1 MEIDLT
7 KISMFKGQQYETIIT
22 TINDDGSLNAAP
34 IGILCRGKDK
44 VMCRIFKGS
53 HTLENIISQKEFIVN
68 ICENPELFTWSL
80 LDNLEKDD
88 FSEDQSIKNV
98 DAYFKCKVTSIK
110 EAVKQSDPVKKK
122 SEANVIKA
130 DVCKLIIRNPVKA
143 YNRSFSYV
151 VECLANFSRIDIV
164 DDEKRKY
171 YLDSFKEARRVVKK
185 VGSKQDKEAMDMIK
199 YQQAYNLNSKMMSVM
214 NQIYDKLIN
223 QTGI

>member
-130 DVCKLIIRNPVKA
+130 DVCKLIIKNPVKA

-199 YQQAYNLNSKMMSVM
+199 SKLNEKG
-214 NQIYDKLIN
+214 YDI
-223 QTGI
+223 

>member
-7 KISMFKGQQYETIIT
+7 KIGMFKGQQYETIIT

-151 VECLANFSRIDIV
+151 VECLANFSRIAIV

-199 YQQAYNLNSKMMSVM
+199 SKLNEKG
-214 NQIYDKLIN
+214 YDI
-223 QTGI
+223 

>member
-122 SEANVIKA
+122 SGANVIKA

-199 YQQAYNLNSKMMSVM
+199 SKLNEKG
-214 NQIYDKLIN
+214 YDI
-223 QTGI
+223 

>member
-80 LDNLEKDD
+80 LDNPEKDD

-98 DAYFKCKVTSIK
+98 NAYFKCKVTSIK

-199 YQQAYNLNSKMMSVM
+199 SKLNEKG
-214 NQIYDKLIN
+214 YDI
-223 QTGI
+223 

>member
-122 SEANVIKA
+122 SGANVIKA

-171 YLDSFKEARRVVKK
+171 YLDSFKEAHRVVKK
-185 VGSKQDKEAMDMIK
+185 VGSKKDKLAMDKIK
-199 YQQAYNLNSKMMSVM
+199 SKLNEKG
-214 NQIYDKLIN
+214 YDI
-223 QTGI
+223 

>member
-98 DAYFKCKVTSIK
+98 DAYFKCKFTSIK

-199 YQQAYNLNSKMMSVM
+199 SKLNEKG
-214 NQIYDKLIN
+214 YDI
-223 QTGI
+223 

>member
-98 DAYFKCKVTSIK
+98 NAYFKCKVTSIK

-199 YQQAYNLNSKMMSVM
+199 SKLNEKG
-214 NQIYDKLIN
+214 YDI
-223 QTGI
+223 

>member
-7 KISMFKGQQYETIIT
+7 KIGMFKGQQYETIIT

-143 YNRSFSYV
+143 YNRAFSYV
-151 VECLANFSRIDIV
+151 IECLANFSRIDIV

-199 YQQAYNLNSKMMSVM
+199 SKLNEKGYE
-214 NQIYDKLIN
+214 I
-223 QTGI
+223 

>member
-151 VECLANFSRIDIV
+151 VECLANFSRIDID

-171 YLDSFKEARRVVKK
+171 YLDSFKETRRVVKK

-199 YQQAYNLNSKMMSVM
+199 SKLNEKG
-214 NQIYDKLIN
+214 YDI
-223 QTGI
+223 

>member
-151 VECLANFSRIDIV
+151 IECLANFSRIDIV

-199 YQQAYNLNSKMMSVM
+199 SKLNEKG
-214 NQIYDKLIN
+214 YDI
-223 QTGI
+223 

>member
-53 HTLENIISQKEFIVN
+53 HTLENIISQKKFIVN

-199 YQQAYNLNSKMMSVM
+199 SKLNEKG
-214 NQIYDKLIN
+214 YDI
-223 QTGI
+223 

>member
-34 IGILCRGKDK
+34 IGILCRGKNK

-53 HTLENIISQKEFIVN
+53 HTLENIISQKKFIVN

-151 VECLANFSRIDIV
+151 VECLANFSRIYIV
-164 DDEKRKY
+164 DDDKRKY

-199 YQQAYNLNSKMMSVM
+199 SKLNEKG
-214 NQIYDKLIN
+214 YDI
-223 QTGI
+223 